1 MVPIQLSLGV
11 TNRALRKAN
20 GGENQDRNIKKIKFQ
35 GRVFLHRLNFRSSS
49 TDEILIA
56 CTLCYSGPTFAFL
69 FSTDLQHSIR
79 ISTGLGYCVL
89 LTKIN
94 ISNPNIPVQAP
105 FGGAKK
111 YISQK
116 NLLCL

>member
-1 MVPIQLSLGV
+1 VALQLM
-11 TNRALRKAN
+11 K
-20 GGENQDRNIKKIKFQ
+20 
-35 GRVFLHRLNFRSSS
+35 
-49 TDEILIA
+49 ILIA
-56 CTLCYSGPTFAFL
+56 CTLNYSGPTFAFL

-89 LTKIN
+89 LSKIN

-105 FGGAKK
+105 FGGPKK

-116 NLLCL
+116 NLLCLKGAKEVTIVITPLVFSRIPQEGFVAVFRANYGYN